1 MLKSLSLPPRP
12 RTPVLSLA
20 ATLSPRELDVVKL
33 VALLA
38 MLVDHINTLFL
49 SPSRPELYALGRM
62 AFPLFTLMWAV
73 NLNRP
78 GRSLQARANRCWLWA
93 VVTQP
98 CFTLAFY
105 GLVPWYALNILFVFA
120 GVTQLLALTDRA
132 GRRGTLAGLAIL
144 VLLLWPLTPAS
155 YGLQGL
161 ALALCAALYFHP
173 GLVRYRQ
180 WLTGGLCVSLLTLN
194 GLSLLPQWPLAT
206 LVMAVLPTVMLPSC
220 VLTAVTGQSPDG
232 RRFMPRTFFWWAYA
246 GHLLLLGLVR
256 LAL

>member
-98 CFTLAFY
+98 GFTLAFY

-132 GRRGTLAGLAIL
+132 GRRGTLAGLAIV

-161 ALALCAALYFHP
+161 GLALCAALYFHP
-173 GLVRYRQ
+173 ARVRYRR

-194 GLSLLPQWPLAT
+194 GLSLLPLWPLAT

-220 VLTAVTGQSPDG
+220 VLTAVSGHAPDG
-232 RRFMPRTFFWWAYA
+232 RRFMPRSFFWWAYA
-246 GHLLLLGLVR
+246 GHLLMLGLVR